1 MKLRAYINAGMGSA
15 GAQIISLICL
25 PFLTRLYLPADFA
38 PWALGLAFVVFL
50 GAVATLRYDLALV
63 VEREAPDASALFWL
77 LLISSLVVFAC
88 AVLGMVLAA
97 NAGWLFRES
106 QIAGSM
112 YLVGAWL
119 LLFMLT
125 QIWSGWHLHHGAFL
139 IISIAQL
146 GSAVAM
152 NTIQFYGAMAHDGG
166 GFWLVAGSIGGQIV
180 ALVVFLVSGLRTDM
194 RPMRFSACAH
204 RIRSMAWK
212 HRRFVQYSLPYTF
225 FGAIRDRLPVLIL
238 GFWSSSRE
246 LGLFSQAWRLS
257 NVPAGLTGSAI
268 RPVLFHGAAEHGLA
282 VLESQIGRILTLLVL
297 LGTPLLA
304 VLAHR
309 PEDIFGFVLGERWR
323 EIGPI
328 LAIMAFPALAF
339 SLSNWM
345 DRLLDATGK
354 QHLNLWTEMA
364 CSLSSTL
371 GLVLLLISGA
381 GLLWAVVTQSA
392 LLTLNY
398 LFFVYLTYRIAGY
411 DRRVLMRLL
420 ILAVGLFFGVS
431 LLLQGV
437 WPVIEGTK

>member
-1 MKLRAYINAGMGSA
+1 LKLRSFINAGMGPA
-15 GAQIISLICL
+15 GAQIISLSCL

-63 VEREAPDASALFWL
+63 VEREAQDASALFWL
-77 LLISSLVVFAC
+77 MFILLLVVFAC
-88 AVLGMVLAA
+88 AVLAMTLAA
-97 NAGWLFRES
+97 HFGWLFRES
-106 QIAGSM
+106 QIHDSM
-112 YLVGAWL
+112 YLAGGWL

-125 QIWSGWHLHHGAFL
+125 QIWSCWHLHHGAFL

-146 GSAVAM
+146 GNAVAM
-152 NTIQFYGAMAHDGG
+152 NTIQFYGAMAHEGG
-166 GFWLVAGSIGGQIV
+166 GFWLIAGSIGGQTV
-180 ALVVFLVSGLRTDM
+180 ALVVFLASGLRTDM
-194 RPMRFSACAH
+194 HPMGFSACAH
-204 RIRSMAWK
+204 RIRGMAWK

-225 FGAIRDRLPVLIL
+225 FGAIRDRLPVLLL
-238 GFWSSSRE
+238 GFWGTSRE

-282 VLESQIGRILTLLVL
+282 VLEKQIGRILTLLIL

-309 PEDIFGFVLGERWR
+309 SEDIFGFVLGERWR
-323 EIGPI
+323 AIGPF

-364 CSLSSTL
+364 CGLSSTL
-371 GLVLLLISGA
+371 GLVLVLISGA
-381 GLLWAVVTQSA
+381 GLLWAVVTQSV

-398 LFFVYLTYRIAGY
+398 LFFVYLTYRVAGY
-411 DRRVLMRLL
+411 DRGVLVRLL
-420 ILAVGLFFGVS
+420 MLAIGLYLGVS
-431 LLLQGV
+431 FLMQGI
-437 WPVIEGTK
+437 WPGIEGTE